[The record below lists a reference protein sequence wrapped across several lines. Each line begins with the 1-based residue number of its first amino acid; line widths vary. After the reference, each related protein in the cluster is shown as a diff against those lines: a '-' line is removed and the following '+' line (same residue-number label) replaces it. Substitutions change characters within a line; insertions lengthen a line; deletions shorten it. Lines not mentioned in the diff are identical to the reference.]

1 MANMTR
7 EMLDARRA
15 NAKKALESQKKQI
28 LICAGTG
35 CIAGGSLKIYDYIKS
50 ECERRGLCVHVNLM
64 EEEGE
69 CSCGG
74 DSVAM
79 KKSGCHGFCEMG
91 PLLQIEPA
99 GILYTHVK
107 MADCDEIIEKSILGD
122 EIIERL
128 LYTLDG
134 VAYAKHD
141 EIPFYHKQHR
151 IVLANCGTTDAEDLN
166 EYLAKDGYV
175 AFEKALFDMTDVVA

>member
-1 MANMTR
+1 MVKK
-7 EMLDARRA
+7 LDRKTLGVRRFYA
-15 NAKKALESQKKQI
+15 KNALKAEKRQI

-35 CIAGGSLKIYDYIKS
+35 CIAGGSLKIYDYLKE

-69 CSCGG
+69 CSCGSK
-74 DSVAM
+74 DSISM

-107 MADCDEIIEKSILGD
+107 LADCDEIIEKSILGD
-122 EIIERL
+122 EIIQRL

-134 VAYAKHD
+134 VAYARHD
-141 EIPFYHKQHR
+141 EIPFYHRQHHR
-151 IVLANCGTTDAEDLN
+151 CRGSGRVHRPRRLCRTGEGTVHHDR
-166 EYLAKDGYV
+166 
-175 AFEKALFDMTDVVA
+175 